1 MSTLQVPS
9 APLTPHLQRSLES
22 FFGIGPKVSQ
32 GIMARFHIHP
42 WAKVGSL
49 KNATVMDLTAELSN
63 MKIENDLRREVQGN
77 IRRLRDMGTYRG
89 RRHAMGLPVRGQRT
103 RTQVGM
109 AAQLHNDM
117 LTMLD
122 HDRKETEQNRK
133 RGCWTGTIISR
144 RLNRDRNIHS
154 SRDGICGSSEGH
166 LETESFPSRSMSET
180 LSNLLRCS

>member
-1 MSTLQVPS
+1 
-9 APLTPHLQRSLES
+9 
-22 FFGIGPKVSQ
+22 
-32 GIMARFHIHP
+32 MARFHIHP

-103 RTQVGM
+103 RTQVGI
-109 AAQLHNDM
+109 AACLHDDM
-117 LTMLD
+117 LTILD
-122 HDRKETEQNRK
+122 YDRKETEQNRK

-144 RLNRDRNIHS
+144 
-154 SRDGICGSSEGH
+154 
-166 LETESFPSRSMSET
+166 
-180 LSNLLRCS
+180 